1 MLGFKKPSQKKLSNG
16 KCHEVARKQ
25 PPQPQYSPVYMDND
39 MSDNSKVS
47 EGEWKNY
54 NNSEQCALNRH
65 ALFRRLRSALD

>member
-1 MLGFKKPSQKKLSNG
+1 MPRGRTQTTPAATVQS
-16 KCHEVARKQ
+16 CVH
-25 PPQPQYSPVYMDND
+25 DND